1 MNLPL
6 QKMFSEIDQLTPEE
20 QLMVMEY
27 LVERMKKRL
36 IPAQTKRKWGDLKG
50 MASHPLFGEDA
61 QHWVSQ
67 SRREGDEHR
76 EDLLKTE

>member
-6 QKMFSEIDQLTPEE
+6 QKMFSEIDKLTPEE
-20 QLMVMEY
+20 QLTVMEY

-36 IPAQTKRKWGDLKG
+36 IPAQTKRKWSDLKG

-61 QHWVSQ
+61 QQWVSQ
-67 SRREGDEHR
+67 TRREGDEHR